1 MPGLVGEILGDYG
14 TILQKIGLFLRK
26 RNGSTMEYITQGTS
40 LAYSQVIHGLSLMIQ
55 RRLVKYFQYEK
66 KVHYVL
72 DTDMAY
78 RRMYFGTYCSLVEDL
93 FGEEVAEGFMKILV
107 NGFTKV
113 NISLE
118 KKVEELVS
126 AGVIISISM
135 KEAGILVA
143 ESKNLGEHMTRDRQ
157 DKVNE
162 EVHRKSRKTVE
173 RARFHVIDFDALH
186 AMMINNRLLA
196 LVKKRYL
203 SKAERIYKS
212 ILGRN
217 LVTVDAI
224 IESLED
230 EADITRGDVVSC
242 IKYFNN
248 CGLVRK
254 SMDCTETYFKDEDDI
269 RKILVV
275 DTLNRIL
282 SENSKEA
289 RRIFNMMLEYK
300 SLEDKDIVIKSL
312 VPSHIVK
319 KAVLMLHS
327 NGFMVLKHTGAGE
340 SRPVLE
346 WQVDIDRVSRIVSE
360 EIKRVLEESWTLI
373 NQRWGYIGSN
383 GDGEDGGRKELERML
398 GLSLDFFV
406 LGIRNISFKS
416 EIF

>member
-26 RNGSTMEYITQGTS
+26 RNGSTMEYIAQGTS

-66 KVHYVL
+66 KVYYVL
-72 DTDMAY
+72 DTHMAY
-78 RRMYFGTYCSLVEDL
+78 RRMYFGTYCNLIEDL
-93 FGEEVAEGFMKILV
+93 FGEEVAGGFMKILV

-113 NISLE
+113 DISLE
-118 KKVEELVS
+118 KKVKELAS
-126 AGVIISISM
+126 AGVVISISM
-135 KEAGILVA
+135 KEASMLVTG
-143 ESKNLGEHMTRDRQ
+143 SKDLGEHTARNRQ

-162 EVHRKSRKTVE
+162 EVCRKSRKTVE
-173 RARFHVIDFDALH
+173 RARFHVINFDVLD
-186 AMMINNRLLA
+186 AMMVNNRLLS

-212 ILGRN
+212 ILGCN

-224 IESLED
+224 IENLE
-230 EADITRGDVVSC
+230 EEVDITRGDVVSC

-289 RRIFNMMLEYK
+289 RRIFSMMLEYK

-327 NGFMVLKHTGAGE
+327 NGFVALKNTGTGE

-346 WQVDIDRVSRIVSE
+346 WQVDIDRASRVVSE
-360 EIKRVLEESWTLI
+360 EIKRVLEESWALI
-373 NQRWGYIGSN
+373 NQRWRYIGGN
-383 GDGEDGGRKELERML
+383 GGDEDEGRKELERML

-406 LGIRNISFKS
+406 LGIRNINFKT
-416 EIF
+416 EIL